1 MQQECILFHYADIRA
16 FRPADKIQHS
26 PAAACLSSSDADVP
40 AVSSSSSVPHVTAAA
55 AAAAAAAA
63 TAGPLSST
71 LIDASDDSLTDADT
85 VDTVAMKLFAHGLL
99 PCNHIT
105 IL

>member
-55 AAAAAAAA
+55 AA

-105 IL
+105 NFMNL

>member
-1 MQQECILFHYADIRA
+1 LFHYADIRA

-55 AAAAAAAA
+55 AA

-105 IL
+105 NFMNL

>member
-1 MQQECILFHYADIRA
+1 MQQECILFHFADIRA

-40 AVSSSSSVPHVTAAA
+40 AVSSSSSVPHVT

>member
-26 PAAACLSSSDADVP
+26 PAAACLSTSDADVP
-40 AVSSSSSVPHVTAAA
+40 AVSSSSSVLHVT
-55 AAAAAAAA
+55 AAAA

-71 LIDASDDSLTDADT
+71 LIDASDDILTDADT
-85 VDTVAMKLFAHGLL
+85 VDTVAIKLFAHGLL